1 MPLYSLCKRL
11 RGNKGGRWQRV
22 SDAEAYPKPMA
33 IRIFQSELLA
43 NAFGE
48 LDGDWEYRLRIVSLP
63 ERSTQASH
71 ATI

>member
-1 MPLYSLCKRL
+1 
-11 RGNKGGRWQRV
+11 
-22 SDAEAYPKPMA
+22 MA